1 VYIMPPFSF
10 SALRAQKATH
20 RGPHTVGALSIVP
33 GDLHTVG
40 VLCVLLSVKDRMDG
54 IKYIVA

>member
-1 VYIMPPFSF
+1 MPPFSF